1 MTHLYDDDFY
11 AWTQQQAAAVRASNY
26 ARLCPL
32 PSSPNLAYPGDAKPH
47 PTSGV
52 FT

>member
-32 PSSPNLAYPGDAKPH
+32 PSSSNLAYPRDAKPYH
-47 PTSGV
+47 TYNV